1 MIRVGDGFI
10 NVGARG
16 DPARRERQMGSEW
29 LREKVS
35 TLVDAEFGGDYAV
48 AFRHYADR
56 DGTVGKDEV
65 KALLR
70 DAGVGNS
77 LTRWAWAGAVV
88 AELDVDRDGS
98 ISWPEFVAAFEA
110 DRAAA
115 AQAADPGLTRSTVPP
130 RRAPGPAARFG
141 VTST

>member
-1 MIRVGDGFI
+1 M
-10 NVGARG
+10 A
-16 DPARRERQMGSEW
+16 SEGQKQE

-35 TLVDAEFGGDYAV
+35 TLVDAKFGGDYAV

-56 DGTVGKDEV
+56 DGKVGKDGV

-70 DAGVGNS
+70 DAGVGNI

-98 ISWPEFVAAFEA
+98 ISWPEFVAVFEA

-115 AQAADPGLTRSTVPP
+115 APADKPGLARSTVPP
-130 RRAPGPAARFG
+130 RRAPDPSARFS
-141 VTST
+141 VTSK

>member
-1 MIRVGDGFI
+1 MANEGQKQV
-10 NVGARG
+10 
-16 DPARRERQMGSEW
+16 

-35 TLVDAEFGGDYAV
+35 TLVDAKFGGDYAS
-48 AFRHYADR
+48 AFRRYADR
-56 DGTVGKDEV
+56 DGKVGKDAV

-88 AELDVDRDGS
+88 AELDVDRNGS

-115 AQAADPGLTRSTVPP
+115 AQAGKRGLARSIVPP
-130 RRAPGPAARFG
+130 RRAAGPAARFG

>member
-1 MIRVGDGFI
+1 M
-10 NVGARG
+10 A
-16 DPARRERQMGSEW
+16 SEGQKQE

-48 AFRHYADR
+48 AFRHYADT
-56 DGTVGKDEV
+56 DGKVGKNGV

-77 LTRWAWAGAVV
+77 WTRWAWAVAVV
-88 AELDVDRDGS
+88 AELDTDGDGGV
-98 ISWPEFVAAFEA
+98 SWPEFVAAFEA

-115 AQAADPGLTRSTVPP
+115 AQADELGLAGSTDPV
-130 RRAPGPAARFG
+130 A
-141 VTST
+141 

>member
-1 MIRVGDGFI
+1 MAS
-10 NVGARG
+10 GAQKQ
-16 DPARRERQMGSEW
+16 E

-35 TLVDAEFGGDYAV
+35 TLVDAKFGGDHAV

-56 DGTVGKDEV
+56 NGKVSKDGV
-65 KALLR
+65 KTLLR

-110 DRAAA
+110 DRVAA
-115 AQAADPGLTRSTVPP
+115 AQAGAPGLAGSTVPP
-130 RRAPGPAARFG
+130 RRTPGPA
-141 VTST
+141 T

>member
-1 MIRVGDGFI
+1 M
-10 NVGARG
+10 A
-16 DPARRERQMGSEW
+16 SEGQKQE

-35 TLVDAEFGGDYAV
+35 TLVDAKFGGDYAI

-56 DGTVGKDEV
+56 DGKVGKDGV

-70 DAGVGNS
+70 DAGVGNI

-98 ISWPEFVAAFEA
+98 ISWPEFVAVFEA

-115 AQAADPGLTRSTVPP
+115 AQADKPGLARSTVPP
-130 RRAPGPAARFG
+130 RRAPDPSARFS
-141 VTST
+141 VTSN

>member
-1 MIRVGDGFI
+1 M
-10 NVGARG
+10 A
-16 DPARRERQMGSEW
+16 SEW

-35 TLVDAEFGGDYAV
+35 TLVDAEFGGDYAD
-48 AFRHYADR
+48 AFRHYT
-56 DGTVGKDEV
+56 DGDGKVSKDGV

-77 LTRWAWAGAVV
+77 VTRWAWAGAVV

-110 DRAAA
+110 DREAA
-115 AQAADPGLTRSTVPP
+115 AQAGAPGLARSTVPP
-130 RRAPGPAARFG
+130 SRMPGPAARFG